1 MLNIA
6 HIRGFSGPDDPSLL
20 NPSYKTLHR
29 IILETFGEPLW
40 RYHDE
45 LELLEAFCAIVEAH
59 QFLCERGIVHR
70 DISAGNL
77 LLWRGGPV
85 KGFIT
90 DFAVAHVDDSLI
102 GHLTMQKAVHPIQKG
117 IDRSSGKP
125 IMTPGS
131 VSTKIDYTS
140 SRAHGLPITGT
151 LQFMAIPLLDAIAAG
166 RKTRLAH
173 TPSHDLESI
182 IYVLG
187 YTVLRRLVS
196 TAGCPGSLEKVFK
209 RCFGQET
216 VDDIISMRESQQPLS
231 WYFKRGDDQA
241 KIGHIHNHMSDI
253 MCKLFEKL
261 QVRLRGVK
269 KRFQAEGADAVPA
282 RVPQFAA
289 LTHDMLL
296 KPLRWAIDA
305 FKAKPSLM
313 VRFDPNEALR
323 PFSTT

>member
-1 MLNIA
+1 
-6 HIRGFSGPDDPSLL
+6 
-20 NPSYKTLHR
+20 
-29 IILETFGEPLW
+29 
-40 RYHDE
+40 
-45 LELLEAFCAIVEAH
+45 
-59 QFLCERGIVHR
+59 
-70 DISAGNL
+70 
-77 LLWRGGPV
+77 
-85 KGFIT
+85 
-90 DFAVAHVDDSLI
+90 
-102 GHLTMQKAVHPIQKG
+102 
-117 IDRSSGKP
+117 
-125 IMTPGS
+125 
-131 VSTKIDYTS
+131 
-140 SRAHGLPITGT
+140 
-151 LQFMAIPLLDAIAAG
+151 MAIPLLDAIAAG

-261 QVRLRGVK
+261 QVRLRGVSEE
-269 KRFQAEGADAVPA
+269 RDERERQATNALGPPREAFSSCGFVLCTSPCPANSESKEGADAVPA